1 VANLRFSYF
10 LERAR
15 AANLP
20 RVWQM
25 AGAIGHQF
33 RKPRLNVFCDMLWSA
48 ARYDCAFQ
56 DFQDWDFAI
65 LSRAERRTYITHP
78 MSNRYALQLNTD
90 KPANRD
96 LSDKSRFNVRFS
108 DVIGREW
115 LDVRETDEDELAA
128 FLNRFTDVMVKVP
141 DSLGGKGIERI
152 RTADV
157 TDVAA
162 FRAER
167 MRNRQFLVEEFLQQH
182 PRMAELNSSSVNT
195 MRIASY
201 NDGNRVHILCRA
213 LRIGAGGDV
222 DNFSG
227 GGMYTM
233 LSPEGTALYPAFDD
247 ANATHGIHPLT
258 GVPIVG
264 FEVPLF
270 AEAIEAVKAAAQRIP
285 EVPYV
290 GWDVAIAPDRPV
302 LIEGN
307 YNTGVFQ
314 AKPSVSGLRRGLL
327 PVYRAAIG
335 H

>member
-1 VANLRFSYF
+1 MPNLRLSYF
-10 LERAR
+10 LERAK
-15 AANLP
+15 AIDLP
-20 RVWQM
+20 RVWRM
-25 AGAIGHQF
+25 AGSIGRQF
-33 RKPRLNVFCDMLWSA
+33 RKPRLLVLADMLWSS

-65 LSRAERRTYITHP
+65 LSPAERRTFITHP
-78 MSNRYALQLNTD
+78 MSNRYTLQLDTD
-90 KPANRD
+90 KRANLE
-96 LSDKSRFNVRFS
+96 LSDKLRFNARFG
-108 DVIGREW
+108 DVLGRDW
-115 LDVRETDEDELAA
+115 LDLREADDEALRA
-128 FLNRFTDVMVKVP
+128 FVDRHPDLMAKVP

-152 RTADV
+152 RTADIADL
-157 TDVAA
+157 TA
-162 FRAER
+162 FRRER
-167 MRNRQFLVEEFLQQH
+167 TRNRQFLLEEFLQQH
-182 PRMAELNSSSVNT
+182 PRMAELNPSSVNT
-195 MRIASY
+195 MRIVTWF
-201 NDGNRVHILCRA
+201 DGSGAHILATA

-233 LSPEGTALYPAFDD
+233 LSREGVALCPAFDD
-247 ANATHGIHPLT
+247 SNATHGIHPLT

-270 AEAIEAVKAAAQRIP
+270 AEALQAVREAAARIP

-314 AKPSVSGLRRGLL
+314 AKPSVSGIRRGLL

-335 H
+335 R